1 MEGPSYAG
9 GCIPISEHRRK
20 IVESGEVPE
29 GSIEW
34 ATFERTHSRQSEGS
48 ERQWIN
54 QKALQ
59 VAETFQK
66 LSQERGSQLGVA
78 VGQQGERGVELMVKL
93 GLWAE
98 EKYQLRGVYTA
109 SIIAIRIE

>member
-9 GCIPISEHRRK
+9 GSIPISEHRRK

-29 GSIEW
+29 GLIEW

-54 QKALQ
+54 EKALQ

-66 LSQERGSQLGVA
+66 L
-78 VGQQGERGVELMVKL
+78 
-93 GLWAE
+93 
-98 EKYQLRGVYTA
+98 
-109 SIIAIRIE
+109 